1 MKQVSMREMFEAGA
15 HFGHKTRYWCPLMAP
30 YIYGS
35 RHGIH
40 IINLEKSL
48 PLFNDALK
56 EIAKVA
62 SNRGRILFVGTKPAA
77 GQVIREEAMRCGMPF
92 VDYRWLGGMLTNY
105 KTIRQSIKRLKSL
118 EAYEESPAF
127 QALIK
132 KERLA
137 LTREKNKLNS
147 SLSGIKD
154 MGGLPDLLF
163 VVDAGEEKIAIKE
176 ANRLNIPVIAIVDTN
191 TRPEGV
197 DYIIPGNDDA
207 MRAIKLYCAS
217 VADVIIEARGNADM
231 KKDATPTNMPE
242 EKVEVAKKIVKKK
255 AIASEEAVAPVSVPT
270 VSDKEEA
277 AKKRVVKKKN
287 ADATSEATNTAGK
300 VS

>member
-1 MKQVSMREMFEAGA
+1 MKQVTMREMFEAGA

-77 GQVIREEAMRCGMPF
+77 GQVIREEAQRCGMPF

-105 KTIRQSIKRLKSL
+105 KTIRQSIKRLKNL

-132 KERLA
+132 KERLS
-137 LTREKNKLNS
+137 LTREKDKLNS

-163 VVDAGEEKIAIKE
+163 VIDAGEENIAIKE

-191 TRPEGV
+191 TRPDGV
-197 DYIIPGNDDA
+197 DFIVPGNDDA
-207 MRAIKLYCAS
+207 MRSIKLYCES
-217 VADVIIEARGNADM
+217 VADTIIEARGKSEV
-231 KKDATPTNMPE
+231 KKDVKDIQPTE
-242 EKVEVAKKIVKKK
+242 DKAAVAKKIVKKK
-255 AIASEEAVAPVSVPT
+255 AVTAETPAASTVAEGSDEAS
-270 VSDKEEA
+270 A
-277 AKKRVVKKKN
+277 AQKRVVKKKSPQ
-287 ADATSEATNTAGK
+287 ATDDAEKS
-300 VS
+300 